1 MIQMGRILL
10 VDDSAMTRFLLARFL
25 TAGGHEIVGEA
36 ADGIEAIRMVRES
49 APDLVILD
57 LIMPNM
63 KGLQTLEEI
72 KKVSPETSVVM
83 CTGDQQEDNV
93 REAVKKGAS
102 GFIVKPFDKVMV
114 LAEVNTVLGGRQ
126 P

>member
-1 MIQMGRILL
+1 MQMGRILL

-36 ADGIEAIRMVRES
+36 ADGIEAIRMVREV

-72 KKVSPETSVVM
+72 KKVSPKTSVVM
-83 CTGDQQEDNV
+83 CTGDQQENNV
-93 REAVKKGAS
+93 REAVRKGAS
-102 GFIVKPFDKVMV
+102 GFIVKPFDKVKV
-114 LAEVNTVLGGRQ
+114 LAEVNTVLGGRL

>member
-1 MIQMGRILL
+1 MGRILL
-10 VDDSAMTRFLLARFL
+10 VDDSEMARFLLSRFL

-36 ADGIEAIRMVRES
+36 ADGIEAIRKVGET

-57 LIMPNM
+57 LVMPHM

-72 KKVSPETSVVM
+72 KKISPATKVVM
-83 CTGDQQEDNV
+83 CTGDHQEYTV
-93 REAVKKGAS
+93 REAVRKGAS
-102 GFIVKPFDKVMV
+102 GFILKPFDRDVV
-114 LAEVNTVLGGRQ
+114 LDEVNTVLAGKQ

>member
-1 MIQMGRILL
+1 MQMGRILL

-36 ADGIEAIRMVRES
+36 ADGIEAIRMVREV

-83 CTGDQQEDNV
+83 CTGDQQENNV

-102 GFIVKPFDKVMV
+102 GFIVKPFDKVKV
-114 LAEVNTVLGGRQ
+114 LAEVNTVLGGRL

>member
-1 MIQMGRILL
+1 MGRILL
-10 VDDSAMTRFLLARFL
+10 VDDSDMTRFLLGRFL

-36 ADGIEAIRMVRES
+36 ADGIEAIRMVEEV

-72 KKVSPETSVVM
+72 KKVSPKTSVVM
-83 CTGDQQEDNV
+83 CTGDQQENNV
-93 REAVKKGAS
+93 REAVRKGAS
-102 GFIVKPFDKVMV
+102 GFIVKPFDKAKV
-114 LAEVNTVLGGRQ
+114 LDEVNTVLAGRL